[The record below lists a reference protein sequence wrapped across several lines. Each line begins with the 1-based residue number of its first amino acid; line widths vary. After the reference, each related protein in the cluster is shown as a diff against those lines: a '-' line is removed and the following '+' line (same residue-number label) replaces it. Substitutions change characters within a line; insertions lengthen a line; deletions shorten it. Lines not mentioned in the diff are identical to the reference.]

1 MNLKRTA
8 LVLILGAASFGAM
21 SATASAQPQQ
31 QPAQQAAKQ
40 EVLARV
46 HHQRQEI
53 RLEQKRGEIS
63 PMKAHRLLAA
73 DRRIARRARMHGGH
87 LTRVEQ
93 RRLNRQENR
102 IHRHIHS

>member
-8 LVLILGAASFGAM
+8 LVLILGAASLGAM
-21 SATASAQPQQ
+21 SATANAQPL
-31 QPAQQAAKQ
+31 QPAKH

-46 HHQRQEI
+46 HHQRQQI
-53 RLEQKRGEIS
+53 RTAERRGEIS
-63 PMKAHRLLAA
+63 PMKAHRLLLA
-73 DRRIARRARMHGGH
+73 DRHVAREARLHGH

>member
-8 LVLILGAASFGAM
+8 LVLVLGAASLGAM
-21 SATASAQPQQ
+21 SATANAQSLHP
-31 QPAQQAAKQ
+31 AKQ
-40 EVLARV
+40 QVLARV

-53 RLEQKRGEIS
+53 RRAERRGEIS

-73 DRRIARRARMHGGH
+73 DRQVAREVRRRPGP
-87 LTRVEQ
+87 LTRVEV

-102 IHRHIHS
+102 IHRHIEG

>member
-21 SATASAQPQQ
+21 TATANAQPIRH
-31 QPAQQAAKQ
+31 PAKQ

-46 HHQRQEI
+46 HHQRQVI
-53 RLEQKRGEIS
+53 RTAERRGQIT

-73 DRRIARRARMHGGH
+73 DRHIAREARMHGR
-87 LTRVEQ
+87 LTRVDQ
-93 RRLNRQENR
+93 RRLNREENR
-102 IHRHIHS
+102 IQRHIQS

>member
-21 SATASAQPQQ
+21 TATANAQPVR
-31 QPAQQAAKQ
+31 QPAKQ

-46 HHQRQEI
+46 HHQRQAI
-53 RLEQKRGEIS
+53 RTAERRGQIT

-73 DRRIARRARMHGGH
+73 DRHIAREARMHGR
-87 LTRVEQ
+87 LTRVDQ
-93 RRLNRQENR
+93 RRLNRHENR
-102 IHRHIHS
+102 IQRHIQS

>member
-21 SATASAQPQQ
+21 STAASAQPLQH
-31 QPAQQAAKQ
+31 PRKH

-46 HHQRQEI
+46 QHQRQDI
-53 RLEQKRGEIS
+53 RIAERRGQIG

-73 DRRIARRARMHGGH
+73 DRRVAREVRSRGY

-93 RRLNRQENR
+93 HRLNRQENR